1 MRAFIEWY
9 QIVDA
14 AIVHHTD
21 SPLGS
26 VLVANETGTG
36 KTITYIGAIHAAQLG
51 LEAQDAASEHVEF
64 LPHLT
69 FEERERL
76 SGEGYTIK
84 VDYGSARSIVDA
96 SETRLK
102 AATLSPAEWL
112 VEDRELAG

>member
-51 LEAQDAASEHVEF
+51 LEAQDAATTIGQ
-64 LPHLT
+64 T